1 MGIGKT
7 DVSIRDKPVAQ
18 GGDVGGGCAAAAA
31 EDAGR
36 GGGGA

>member
-1 MGIGKT
+1 MS
-7 DVSIRDKPVAQ
+7 VRDEAVAQ
-18 GGDVGGGCAAAAA
+18 GGDVGGSGAAASA